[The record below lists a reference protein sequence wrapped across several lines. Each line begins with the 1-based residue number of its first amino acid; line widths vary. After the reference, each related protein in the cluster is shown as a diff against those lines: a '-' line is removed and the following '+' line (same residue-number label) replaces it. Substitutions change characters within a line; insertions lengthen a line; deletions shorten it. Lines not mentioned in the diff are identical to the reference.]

1 MQDTSAAFDTAI
13 AAGSVIW
20 TEPQVWADWAND
32 GYGASGS
39 IDDLSPQVGGPI
51 VIRQAMGDG
60 LPDDLTFTAVDEA
73 SGLDAPMV
81 WGRSGLEA
89 SQYFSR
95 LRTDSAIYGYERDV
109 ASVKVELGV
118 VTGSGQEYVRVFTGQ
133 MGDTP
138 VRGRTA
144 SVQAMSASRLKL
156 GKAVQPPPINE
167 TWEGLTGT
175 WPVSWTLA
183 ECGLYA
189 SPPPRDGC
197 RWWAPLHGSMRAHQ
211 PSVEPSTYDQT
222 GEILGQVIRR
232 YTTDGTLMAYV
243 RDPLPDAPDGL
254 PYWTDGPYVE
264 APYFRGNADLLYY
277 GTWADMPMDDGGH
290 LFDTAGAI
298 GRVEF
303 QIRGDAINVNS
314 TPGGSAF
321 WDANVNSTYLAR
333 VSLVNRG
340 TAYSVAVGIRR
351 SDRKPQLSI
360 TDAGGTYSLVGSS
373 ALPTDG
379 AWRGIGAAWDYTANK
394 VWLYDN
400 GTVSSCSGLALSEAN
415 LTAADAQ
422 LNVTATLPIAEIH
435 VTGGAEASPDS
446 YPWVFDSGYTWT
458 PSAVIG
464 RSRLSLPA
472 LAQPEPEEAWSYLGR
487 LAESELASLRTDEQ
501 DVVCYRPLAWWV
513 ENDLVDTPVDTLS
526 TDVVSGAP
534 GNVGALD
541 VRFDLSKIRNS
552 ATVRYT
558 STVVGG
564 VDLTFEPVFALS
576 TVIAVPPGLTVL
588 DVVFNDPA
596 VIISNIYGSDS
607 IADNM
612 RLLESQAEV
621 DAVAAASTPGSV
633 AYSWAT
639 LNDASDGTG
648 NYATAADVTFRI
660 PTWHAG
666 GATVTFYNSTA
677 TTYFLANDGQIAAL
691 MILGIGVHGADATV
705 TVTDVNSIDIRGERN
720 VPIDAPLVRN
730 RENAIWLATAVV
742 GEHAYPV
749 PRVENV
755 EVFAD
760 PRRQPGD
767 LVRIVDTDNTG
778 LDDQFRLA
786 MVKHTVDQ
794 SGGKYTQT
802 ITARQQKPTG
812 VWDESNWDEC
822 VWGE

>member
-1 MQDTSAAFDTAI
+1 MQDTSTAFDTAI
-13 AAGSVIW
+13 AAGSVVW

-39 IDDLSPQVGGPI
+39 IDDLSPQAGAPI
-51 VIRQAMGDG
+51 VIKQAIGDG
-60 LPDDLTFTAVDEA
+60 LPDDLTFTSVDEA
-73 SGLDAPMV
+73 STADAPMA

-109 ASVKVELGV
+109 APVKVELGI
-118 VTGSGQEYVRVFTGQ
+118 VTASGQEYVRVFTGQ

-138 VRGRTA
+138 VRGRSA
-144 SVQAMSASRLKL
+144 SVQAMSAARLAL

-197 RWWAPLHGSMRAHQ
+197 RWWAPLHGSMRAFT
-211 PSVEPSTYDQT
+211 PSDEPSSYDQT
-222 GEILGQVIRR
+222 GEILGQVVRR
-232 YTTDGTLMAYV
+232 YTTDGTLKAYSQV
-243 RDPLPDAPDGL
+243 PLPDPPDGL
-254 PYWTDGPYVE
+254 PYWIDGPYVE
-264 APYFRGNADLLYY
+264 APYFRGGTSLLYY
-277 GTWADMPMDDGGH
+277 GTWSDMPLADGDS
-290 LFDTAGAI
+290 LFDTGGAI

-303 QIRGDAINVNS
+303 QVRGDSLNINT

-321 WDANVNSTYLAR
+321 WDASVSTTYLAR
-333 VSLVNRG
+333 VSLVNRD

-351 SDRKPQLSI
+351 SDRKPQISI
-360 TDAGGTYSLVGSS
+360 TDAGGTYSLVGSTP
-373 ALPTDG
+373 LPTDS
-379 AWRGIGAAWDYTANK
+379 AWRGIGGAWDYTANK
-394 VWLYDN
+394 LWLYDN
-400 GTVSSCSGLALSEAN
+400 GTVTTCSGLTLTEAN
-415 LTAADAQ
+415 LTASDAQ
-422 LNVTATLPIAEIH
+422 LNITAALPIAEVH
-435 VTGGAEASPDS
+435 VTGGTQASPDS
-446 YPWVFDSGYTWT
+446 YPWVYDAGYTWT
-458 PSAVIG
+458 EGAQIG
-464 RSRLSLPA
+464 RSRLALQA
-472 LAQPEPEEAWSYLGR
+472 LAQTEPEEAWSYLGR

-501 DVVCYRPLAWWV
+501 DVVCYRPVSWWV
-513 ENDLVDTPVDTLS
+513 LNDLVDTPVDTLS
-526 TDVVSGAP
+526 TDVVSGSP
-534 GNVGALD
+534 GNVAALD
-541 VRFDLSKIRNS
+541 VKFELAKVRNS

-564 VDLTFEPVFALS
+564 VDGLFEPVFSLS
-576 TVIAVPPGLTVL
+576 TNIAILPGLTAL
-588 DVVFNDPA
+588 TVVFDTPA
-596 VIISNIYGSDS
+596 VVIANIYGTVD

-612 RLLESQAEV
+612 RILGSQAEV
-621 DAVAAASTPGSV
+621 DAVAAAASPSAVG
-633 AYSWAT
+633 YSWAT

-648 NYATAADVTFRI
+648 NYATSADVTFRI
-660 PTWHAG
+660 PSWHAG
-666 GATVTFYNSTA
+666 GAVVTFYNNSS
-677 TTYFLANDGQIAAL
+677 TTYYLANDGQIAPL
-691 MILGIGVHGADATV
+691 MILGIGVHEADATI
-705 TVTDVNSIDIRGERN
+705 TVTDANSVAIRGERT
-720 VPIDAPLVRN
+720 ISISAPLVRTE
-730 RENAIWLATAVV
+730 ENATWLATAVV
-742 GEHAYPV
+742 GEHAYPL

-778 LDDQFRLA
+778 LDDQFRVA
-786 MVKHTVDQ
+786 MVKHTVD
-794 SGGKYTQT
+794 GARYTQA